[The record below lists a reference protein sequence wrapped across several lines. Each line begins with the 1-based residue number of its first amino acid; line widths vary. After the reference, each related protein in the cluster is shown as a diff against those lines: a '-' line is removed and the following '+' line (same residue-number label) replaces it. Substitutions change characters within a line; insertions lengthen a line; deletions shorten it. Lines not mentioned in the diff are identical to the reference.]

1 MTKEL
6 LQVSKNISIYISQA
20 AKNRAAAGNT
30 QYSHMQEKVTKIL
43 QLPFI
48 HFFTKHVSASVL
60 VFLTYFQPLSS
71 MGTPPPHS
79 PALIAHTPHKTEPDC
94 FPFTP
99 LLSLKCSRT
108 ERFSYP
114 SLTDSSWLLPSPT
127 FSLPYFLS
135 FYYFHSLLFIW
146 AHISYPSVGEEG
158 SLQSARPPFLSMPP
172 SLCSPLLR
180 LSAPSVQVRH
190 VLFPP
195 PPFSIERMPKTFF
208 PGLEWKRHC
217 HQMGLAAG
225 VEGRREGK
233 GRARGEKGRQR
244 VKSWL
249 RESRN
254 GLRHKLSNPH
264 RPYCVN

>member
-20 AKNRAAAGNT
+20 AKNGPAAAGNT
-30 QYSHMQEKVTKIL
+30 QYSHMPRKVTKVL

-48 HFFTKHVSASVL
+48 HFFT
-60 VFLTYFQPLSS
+60 SS
-71 MGTPPPHS
+71 PPPPPPHS

-94 FPFTP
+94 FPFPP
-99 LLSLKCSRT
+99 LRSLKCSRT

-135 FYYFHSLLFIW
+135 FYYFRSLLSIW

-158 SLQSARPPFLSMPP
+158 SLQSARPPFLNMPP

-190 VLFPP
+190 VLFFFVPP
-195 PPFSIERMPKTFF
+195 P
-208 PGLEWKRHC
+208 
-217 HQMGLAAG
+217 
-225 VEGRREGK
+225 
-233 GRARGEKGRQR
+233 
-244 VKSWL
+244 
-249 RESRN
+249 
-254 GLRHKLSNPH
+254 LSL
-264 RPYCVN
+264 